1 MIFCLAASIIV
12 GTAGFILAEPIL
24 HLMKTPAEVIPD
36 SVLYLH
42 IYFAGTFFNLVY
54 NMVSSILRAVGDS
67 KRPLYVLI
75 ITCLLNIL
83 LDVVFVVIFHM
94 GVLGVALAT
103 VSCQAVSAI
112 LVTWF
117 LMRAE
122 DIYRLEFHEI
132 RFDLRSLGAV
142 LRIGLPAGLESVMY
156 NIANLTI
163 QIFCQ

>member
-1 MIFCLAASIIV
+1 
-12 GTAGFILAEPIL
+12 
-24 HLMKTPAEVIPD
+24 
-36 SVLYLH
+36 
-42 IYFAGTFFNLVY
+42 
-54 NMVSSILRAVGDS
+54 
-67 KRPLYVLI
+67 
-75 ITCLLNIL
+75 
-83 LDVVFVVIFHM
+83 M

-142 LRIGLPAGLESVMY
+142 LRIIQQDAICD
-156 NIANLTI
+156 NIANLLF
-163 QIFCQ
+163 QIFFNEWDRTVEERARPGNRLLRSFFLP